1 MHETVAPHLPLF
13 PGDETVSFDWLQQH
27 QQELQQVYDNLA
39 DDWSRDVFAA
49 SLNYKLSG
57 KLHYLWQSETER
69 LKDLQSIFSWIEE
82 ETYADLGAY
91 NGDTIR
97 EFLQLTNNKYNRIF
111 AAEPDRRNY
120 KKLSAYLEAS
130 GLSDIKIFE
139 RAIWKETAELS
150 FSDSGGRQ
158 STLLT
163 GQRHIVQ
170 AVDIDTL
177 LEDERVTY
185 IKMDVEGAEM
195 EALKGGKE
203 QIKRNK
209 PKLFI
214 AAYHHDADIF
224 LLPLFMWQLVPE
236 YKVYL
241 RKHPYVPAWELNF
254 LAAV

>member
-1 MHETVAPHLPLF
+1 MKEPF
-13 PGDETVSFDWLQQH
+13 
-27 QQELQQVYDNLA
+27 
-39 DDWSRDVFAA
+39 
-49 SLNYKLSG
+49 G
-57 KLHYLWQSETER
+57 KKRQNCL
-69 LKDLQSIFSWIEE
+69 
-82 ETYADLGAY
+82 
-91 NGDTIR
+91 
-97 EFLQLTNNKYNRIF
+97 
-111 AAEPDRRNY
+111 
-120 KKLSAYLEAS
+120 
-130 GLSDIKIFE
+130 
-139 RAIWKETAELS
+139 